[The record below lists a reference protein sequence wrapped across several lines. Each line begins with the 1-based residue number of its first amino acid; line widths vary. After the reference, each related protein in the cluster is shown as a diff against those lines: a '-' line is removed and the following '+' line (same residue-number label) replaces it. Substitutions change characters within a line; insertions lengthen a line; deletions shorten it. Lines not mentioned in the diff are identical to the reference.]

1 MLSEVNMNTNIRRI
15 LLLVAL
21 LTLIATPVM
30 GQDDPVTFIS
40 TQFNV
45 VEEGER
51 ARTILEDFGG
61 SVVFVGSEEGPML
74 DLLRAEAQS
83 GQGVQDVVGALHGTF
98 PTLADEDLLFDLT
111 GLLEDIESE
120 YDVNDAYVQLGR
132 MGTDDFQYYVPW
144 MQATFTMAANVE
156 SLEYLPEGADINALT
171 WAQLAEW
178 GQNMLDATGEAKI
191 GLPVAG
197 LIHRFM
203 QGYMFPSFTGGMV
216 TGFNSEGA
224 AEMLAFLR
232 DDLWPVTN
240 PQSISY
246 AFMNEPLLSG
256 EVWVAFDH
264 VARLK
269 PAFDEAAENF
279 VAFPA
284 PAGPAGRGFMPIVA
298 GIGIPYTTSDP
309 AAAEELIRFMLSP
322 DVQSQVLAELGF
334 YPVIDGVDTANL
346 SEGAA
351 RQAAAVAAQSAAED
365 GIPSLLPVGLGARGG
380 EINEIYLNAF
390 TRVIIDGEDIQT
402 VLDSEAERLQALMNE
417 TGAAC
422 WAPDPASEGPCQVA
436 GM

>member
-1 MLSEVNMNTNIRRI
+1 MNTKIRH
-15 LLLVAL
+15 LLLIVAL
-21 LTLIATPVM
+21 LALAATPVM
-30 GQDDPVTFIS
+30 GQDDGVTFIS

-45 VEEGER
+45 VEESER
-51 ARTILEDFGG
+51 ARAILAEFPGT
-61 SVVFVGSEEGPML
+61 VQFVPSEEGPMI

-98 PTLADEDLLFDLT
+98 PTLADEDLLFDLSD
-111 GLLEDIESE
+111 LLADIEAN
-120 YDVNDAYVQLGR
+120 YDINDAYVQLGR
-132 MGTDDFQYYVPW
+132 MGTEDFQYYIPW

-156 SLEYLPEGADINALT
+156 ALEYLPEGADLNALT
-171 WAQLAEW
+171 WAQVAEW

-191 GLPVAG
+191 GIPAAG

-203 QGYMFPSFTGGMV
+203 QGYMFPSWTGAMV
-216 TGFNSEGA
+216 TRFNSPEA

-232 DDLWPVTN
+232 DELWPVTN

-309 AAAEELIRFMLSP
+309 AAAEELVRFMLSP
-322 DVQSQVLAELGF
+322 EVQAQVLEQLGF
-334 YPVIDGVDTANL
+334 YPVIDGVDTSDL
-346 SEGAA
+346 PEGAA
-351 RQAAAVAAQSAAED
+351 RQAAAVAAQAAAPD

-380 EINEIYLNAF
+380 EINQIFRNAF
-390 TRVIIDGEDIQT
+390 TRVVIDGEDIQT
-402 VLDSEAERLQALMNE
+402 VLDSEAALLQALMNE

-422 WAPDPASEGPCQVA
+422 WSPDPASDGPCQIE